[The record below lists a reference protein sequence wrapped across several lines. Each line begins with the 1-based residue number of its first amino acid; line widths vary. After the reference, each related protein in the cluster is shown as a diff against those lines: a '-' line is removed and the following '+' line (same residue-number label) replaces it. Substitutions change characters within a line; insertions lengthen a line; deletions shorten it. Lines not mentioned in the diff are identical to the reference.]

1 MNFKDFNLNKNAD
14 GLLPVIVQDATTPK
28 VLMLG
33 YMNEEA
39 YEKTRAE
46 GLVTFWSRSRRCLWT
61 KGETSGNTL
70 AVRAMYPDCDAD
82 TLLVQAVPAG
92 PTCHRGTAACFDT
105 PDAQGFVRSLD
116 ALVRERHRTLPDG
129 SYTSRL
135 FVKGVKTIAKKVGE
149 ESAEALIEAV
159 DGNRDRFLYESGD
172 LLYHYLVLLSQMGV
186 SLDELEEELAA
197 RHK

>member
-1 MNFKDFNLNKNAD
+1 MNFKDFNLDKNAD
-14 GLLPVIVQDATTPK
+14 GLLPVIVQDAVTLK

-39 YEKTRAE
+39 YEQTCAD
-46 GLVTFWSRSRRCLWT
+46 GLVTFWSRSRGCLWT

-82 TLLVQAVPAG
+82 TLLIQAVPAG
-92 PTCHRGTAACFDT
+92 PICHRGTTACFDT
-105 PDAQGFVRSLD
+105 PDAQGFIRSLD
-116 ALVRERHRTLPDG
+116 ALVRERHRTMPDG

-135 FVKGVKTIAKKVGE
+135 FVKGTKTIAKKVGE

-172 LLYHYLVLLSQMGV
+172 LLYHYLVLLEQMGV
-186 SLDELEEELAA
+186 SLEELEEELAV